1 MHCQGLPRSRPGAVE
16 LGCPRGVPAQ
26 ACFAKQVL
34 VLQAAPLPLS
44 TVFPQILTSSG
55 PFPGS
60 HTAIPTL
67 VPPLWKGLGS
77 LASDSS
83 VFEGHL
89 FSSSSR
95 LSGGTGGN
103 RAASLGQTA
112 WNSAAGSGL
121 ALPSWQRQGAGT
133 SRVPPRLDAW
143 GCAGCP
149 GMLRMPRDAPAWDP
163 QGWSGLEPKG
173 MLRFRAGDGPDTSAS
188 PWGWSPGQ
196 DATPEAAALTTV
208 QSQRGWGVQGHILG
222 CQGPGPAHRRSS
234 CHGSNALH
242 PAQPMAWPQGGG
254 GAAWHPPA
262 PRGC

>member
-1 MHCQGLPRSRPGAVE
+1 MFFPEPAHFEQQDIEMQLLKNISKKQLGEECALSRAAPKPPGAVE
-16 LGCPRGVPAQ
+16 LGCPCGVPAQ

-60 HTAIPTL
+60 HTVIPTL
-67 VPPLWKGLGS
+67 VPPLWKGLGGLGS
-77 LASDSS
+77 LASCSS
-83 VFEGHL
+83 VFKGHL
-89 FSSSSR
+89 FSSSGR

-143 GCAGCP
+143 GCSGCP
-149 GMLRMPRDAPAWDP
+149 GMLRVPRDAPVWDP
-163 QGWSGLEPKG
+163 QGCSGLGPEG
-173 MLRFRAGDGPDTSAS
+173 MLRFRAGDGADTSAC
-188 PWGWSPGQ
+188 PG
-196 DATPEAAALTTV
+196 AGALGRMRPLK
-208 QSQRGWGVQGHILG
+208 QQR
-222 CQGPGPAHRRSS
+222 
-234 CHGSNALH
+234 
-242 PAQPMAWPQGGG
+242 
-254 GAAWHPPA
+254 
-262 PRGC
+262 